1 MPNTDKHQLEV
12 LREYWGTGNEAGLLR
27 SILNSAIDLAAA
39 FEEYER
45 HIQGGIPDADPA
57 LNKMVNDVL
66 LASMH
71 TACRHIRRH
80 SPMVEQTLDD
90 IKELLAE

>member
-1 MPNTDKHQLEV
+1 MSNTDRDQLAE
-12 LREYWGTGNEAGLLR
+12 LREYWGQGQEEGLLR
-27 SILNSAIDLAAA
+27 SILSAAVDLAAS

-45 HIQGGIPDADPA
+45 HMRDGIPDADPA
-57 LNKMVNDVL
+57 LRGMVNDVL
-66 LASMH
+66 LASMR